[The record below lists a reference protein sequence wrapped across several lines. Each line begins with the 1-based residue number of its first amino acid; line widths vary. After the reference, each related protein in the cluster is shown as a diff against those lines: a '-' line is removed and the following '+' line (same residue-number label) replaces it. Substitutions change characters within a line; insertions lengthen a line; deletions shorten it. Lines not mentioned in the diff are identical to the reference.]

1 MDIHKPEKV
10 NITQNSEEKMEARFM
25 NFCENFTQSG
35 LLKDEDNLK
44 QALHLFGESKHLFSA
59 NAGALGTGSPE
70 ENERYWMASI
80 LYTVMRLDGVNSVA
94 AEGNHDSDEGFILS
108 QIVRLTNL
116 NIMDFFKEMPQFL
129 VKAGYILNTLY
140 GSDWEKRLQAKE
152 AQANFTHLTELY
164 EYYKRIYKELFLS
177 GESCQGKSWS
187 RVSNCDEPFSSYLR
201 FGWMLFLALRI
212 HVFGR
217 FKDLVTCANG
227 LVSIMAI
234 LIIHIPVTF
243 RKFSLNDSTRFV
255 RRSSKGIDLIAS
267 LCNIY
272 HTSHDDLSKTIEKV
286 NTLIKDIL
294 KKNPFPGPE
303 CQAREL
309 EDIDT
314 DGFSYFEGLMEETSL
329 KSSIRILES
338 NYMDAIHD
346 RGELDERMFVN
357 DEDSLFGSVRAS
369 VDSVNILGAKR
380 KYEAIS
386 SPMKRIT
393 SPLSSPVSPSTSGT
407 IYSNVKMLPPTPV
420 STTMTT
426 AKWLRTVIAPLPAE
440 PCKELKQFFASCDK
454 DVTDDLISRAHIVLE
469 TIFPSS
475 GSQDL
480 CVARSLHS
488 AVLMDRI
495 WAVQRRMEA
504 LKLYYRVL
512 DAMCRAESHRLQSRN
527 LTSLLANDRF
537 HRCMLACSAEL
548 VLATHKTVTMM
559 FPAVLEVT
567 GITAF
572 DFSKVIESFVRHEE
586 TLPREL
592 KRHLNA
598 LEERLLESLAW
609 EKGSSMYN
617 SLIVA
622 KPCLAAEINRL
633 GLLADPMP
641 LLDMITSPYNPS
653 LRGFQIAVSAQRFQT
668 ASDQDIAMPSSPPRQ
683 ATSLP
688 VTYNDTAVAIS
699 GSRNCFV
706 SPSRSRPSAFSAF
719 STPNSKLQPPLQ
731 SAFASPHRPSPL
743 KGGET
748 CAETVINIFLQKVM
762 KLAAIRIKNLCERL
776 QLPNHIMGRVYRLIE
791 RILNHETSLFFNRH
805 IDQLILC
812 SLYGVSKV
820 CCLNLTFK
828 EIIVNYRKQ
837 PQCKPQVFRNI
848 FIDGPTKNFC
858 AKVGPKTV
866 DIITFY
872 NDVFIHSVKTFLLQL
887 GDRDDASKNE
897 SQSGDVNQ
905 NDGPTPASPRPSPFV
920 NLPDLSPK
928 KISTMHNIYVSPLR
942 SSKMESLNSPHS
954 KSFYACVGESTHAF
968 QSPSKDLTAINNH
981 LNKNNPSQ
989 SPSQDLSAVNNHF
1002 NSRRVAGRI
1011 NFDKPGLVSDSL
1023 VAGSLNSSQKC
1034 GHLIS
1039 DSVSLGWTKSV
1050 SPLKRQRTDN

>member
-1 MDIHKPEKV
+1 MEIHKPKKV
-10 NITQNSEEKMEARFM
+10 SIIQNSEEKMEARFM
-25 NFCENFTQSG
+25 NFCENFTQGG
-35 LLKDEDNLK
+35 LLMDEDTLK
-44 QALHLFGESKHLFSA
+44 QALHLFRESMHLFSA

-70 ENERYWMASI
+70 ENERYWMASV
-80 LYTVMRLDGVNSVA
+80 LYTVMRLNGVNFVA
-94 AEGNHDSDEGFILS
+94 KGNHDSDKGFILP

-116 NIMDFFKEMPQFL
+116 NIMDFLKEMPQFL
-129 VKAGYILNTLY
+129 VKAGYILNTLH
-140 GSDWEKRLQAKE
+140 GSDWEKRLKVKE
-152 AQANFTHLTELY
+152 VQANFTHLTELY

-177 GESCQGKSWS
+177 GEGHQVKIWS
-187 RVSNCDEPFSSYLR
+187 RVSNCHEPFSSYLR

-227 LVSIMAI
+227 LVAIMAI

-255 RRSSKGIDLIAS
+255 RRSSKGVDLVAS

-286 NTLIKDIL
+286 NTLIIDIL
-294 KKNPFPGPE
+294 KKSPLPGSE
-303 CQAREL
+303 SQAREL

-329 KSSIRILES
+329 VSSIRILES
-338 NYMDAIHD
+338 NYTDAIHD

-357 DEDSLFGSVRAS
+357 DEDRLFGSVHAS
-369 VDSVNILGAKR
+369 VDSANILGAKR
-380 KYEAIS
+380 KYDAIS
-386 SPMKRIT
+386 SPMKR
-393 SPLSSPVSPSTSGT
+393 LSSPVSPSSSGT
-407 IYSNVKMLPPTPV
+407 TCSNVKMLPPTPV

-426 AKWLRTVIAPLPAE
+426 AKWLRTVIAPIPAE
-440 PCKELKQFFASCDK
+440 PCKELKQFFASCDR
-454 DVTDDLISRAHIVLE
+454 DVTDDIVSRAHIVLE
-469 TIFPSS
+469 AIFPSG
-475 GSQDL
+475 GSQDI
-480 CVARSLHS
+480 CVARSLHT
-488 AVLMDRI
+488 AGMMDRI

-527 LTSLLANDRF
+527 LTSLLANERF

-548 VLATHKTVTMM
+548 VLATHKTVTLV

-641 LLDMITSPYNPS
+641 LLDMITSPLNPS

-668 ASDQDIAMPSSPPRQ
+668 APDQDTAVPCSPPRQ

-688 VTYNDTAVAIS
+688 VTYNDSAVAIS
-699 GSRNCFV
+699 GSRNCLV
-706 SPSRSRPSAFSAF
+706 SPPRVRPSAFSAF

-731 SAFASPHRPSPL
+731 SAFASPQRPSPL

-791 RILNHETSLFFNRH
+791 HILNHETSLFFNRH

-848 FIDGPTKNFC
+848 FIDGPSKNCC
-858 AKVGPKTV
+858 AKVAPKTV

-872 NDVFIHSVKTFLLQL
+872 NDVFIHSIKTFLLQL
-887 GDRDDASKNE
+887 GDQDATSKND

-920 NLPDLSPK
+920 NLPDMSPK
-928 KISTMHNIYVSPLR
+928 KVSTMHNIYVSPLR

-981 LNKNNPSQ
+981 LNKTYPSQ
-989 SPSQDLSAVNNHF
+989 SPSKDQSAVNNHF
-1002 NSRRVAGRI
+1002 SSRRIVGRI

-1039 DSVSLGWTKSV
+1039 DSVSLGWTKPV
-1050 SPLKRQRTDN
+1050 SPLKRQRSDN